1 MKETKSPTT
10 RRRRISR
17 EAEETTMPLIEKPE
31 RIIQKLKKAK
41 ILSTEYEG
49 RIKKIC
55 SKNKYPF
62 AFKGGSVGRKMP
74 DFINRKRKLIIEI
87 YNPERSE
94 KEKWERVTT
103 FNMHSYKFI
112 VLTRH
117 DLTRAD
123 WERFCMGAIKGF
135 LG

>member
-1 MKETKSPTT
+1 MKETKFSETKYK
-10 RRRRISR
+10 RRARKV
-17 EAEETTMPLIEKPE
+17 EETTMPLIEKPE

-49 RIKKIC
+49 RIQKIC

-62 AFKGGSVGRKMP
+62 AFKGGSVGRIMP
-74 DFINRKRKLIIEI
+74 DFINRKRKLIIEV
-87 YNPERSE
+87 YNPRRSE

-103 FNMHSYKFI
+103 FNMHGYRSMF
-112 VLTRH
+112 LTRH

-123 WERFCMGAIKGF
+123 WERFCTGAIKGF